1 METNKQHLGTLY
13 AIAAYVMWGF
23 LPIYWS
29 LINYIP
35 AGEVLANRIV
45 WAFFLML
52 ALVLL
57 TKNWTAFMEEFKV
70 IIANKKK
77 WIGITFASLTVSLN
91 WLVYI
96 WAIHSGYVIQAS
108 LGYYINPLLSILL
121 AIVVLK
127 EAVTSRQV
135 LAIII
140 AAVGVIYLTFSFG
153 VFPWVSITLAFTF
166 SLYGLFKK
174 TITVDAMIGLTIET
188 LIVAPIAIAYL
199 LITPTQGEL
208 FDVNEIKTT
217 LLLIGTGAATAIPL
231 LLFAH
236 GAKRIP
242 LAALG
247 FLQFIAPTIML
258 ILGVF
263 LYKET
268 FSTAHLISFIF
279 IWAALIIFM
288 SSSFRQTQ
296 TMKEKTH
303 KAQ

>member
-1 METNKQHLGTLY
+1 MEKSKHHLGILY
-13 AIAAYVMWGF
+13 AIIAYVMWGF

-29 LINYIP
+29 LIDHIP
-35 AGEVLANRIV
+35 AEEVLANRIV

-52 ALVLL
+52 ALVFL
-57 TKNWTAFMEEFKV
+57 TKNWTAFTKELKA
-70 IIANKKK
+70 IISNRKK
-77 WIGITFASLTVSLN
+77 WMGITFASLTVSLN

-127 EAVTSRQV
+127 EAVTSRQIF
-135 LAIII
+135 AIII
-140 AAVGVIYLTFSFG
+140 AAIGVIYLTFSFG

-166 SLYGLFKK
+166 ALYGLLKK
-174 TITVDAMIGLTIET
+174 TITVGAMFGLTMET
-188 LIVAPIAIAYL
+188 MIVTPIAIIYL
-199 LITPTQGEL
+199 FVTPTQGAL
-208 FDVNEIKTT
+208 LDVNEIKTT
-217 LLLIGTGAATAIPL
+217 ILLIGTGAATAIPL

-247 FLQFIAPTIML
+247 FLQFIAPTLML

-268 FSTAHLISFIF
+268 FSMAHFISFTF
-279 IWAALIIFM
+279 IWVALIIFM
-288 SSSFRQTQ
+288 SSSFQQSQ
-296 TMKEKTH
+296 TMKEKVH